1 MFCYFL
7 IKAKQL
13 YLILKSIK
21 IFTRALVQCSH
32 ALVLLPL
39 CADAPRTA
47 LFITKHKRVVI
58 IR

>member
-7 IKAKQL
+7 IEAKQI

-21 IFTRALVQCSH
+21 IFTSSLSQCSY
-32 ALVLLPL
+32 ALMLLPL

-47 LFITKHKRVVI
+47 LFMTKHKRVVI